1 MKKFVPFLLAS
12 ILMIGLI
19 GYGINGYQRSPKI
32 DPEQV
37 DTISVWVHTV
47 QWKMTSGD
55 VDKFINLYNASKYR
69 GEGTGEGGTPA
80 FGVEVYFVD
89 GSELHINDF
98 QAMGR
103 DFEVTFF
110 DANGERTAWYYI
122 NNHALLEYLC
132 KMVEP
137 AYP

>member
-19 GYGINGYQRSPKI
+19 GYGINSCQRFPKI

-37 DTISVWVHTV
+37 DTVSVWVHTS
-47 QWKMTSGD
+47 QWNMTSSD
-55 VDKFINLYNASKYR
+55 VDKFINLYNASKYK

-89 GSELHINDF
+89 GSELHIHDF

-110 DANGERTAWYYI
+110 DASGERTAWYYI
-122 NNHALLEYLC
+122 NNQALLEYLC
-132 KMVEP
+132 KMAEP
-137 AYP
+137 AYL